1 MSLANTINFKLY
13 FCLQL
18 KSSTFNTYFMLESL
32 ITSKTRLRLL
42 IKFFLNIANKGYLNS
57 LANEFGES
65 TNSVRKEL
73 NNLSSAGYL
82 EKHSENNKV
91 IYKANASHPL
101 FKIIQKIVH
110 KHLGIEEILETVYNR
125 IGDVKKI
132 MILGDYAK
140 GIDSGL
146 IEILIVGDN
155 INKEYLDEISPK
167 IELKI
172 KRKVSFF
179 VSNKSLKQNSLT
191 IFEA

>member
-1 MSLANTINFKLY
+1 
-13 FCLQL
+13 
-18 KSSTFNTYFMLESL
+18 MLESL

-42 IKFFLNIANKGYLNS
+42 IKFFLNITNKGYLNS

-82 EKHSENNKV
+82 EKRNQNNKV

-110 KHLGIEEILETVYNR
+110 KHLGIEEILETVYNK
-125 IGDVKKI
+125 IGEVKKI

-140 GIDSGL
+140 GIDSRH
-146 IEILIVGDN
+146 IEILIVGEN
-155 INKEYLDEISPK
+155 INNDYLDEIAPK
-167 IELKI
+167 IEKKI

-179 VSNKSLKQNSLT
+179 TSNKSLKQNSLT

>member
-1 MSLANTINFKLY
+1 
-13 FCLQL
+13 
-18 KSSTFNTYFMLESL
+18 MLESL

-82 EKHSENNKV
+82 EKHNQNNKV

-101 FKIIQKIVH
+101 FKIIQKIVK
-110 KHLGIEEILETVYNR
+110 KHIGVEEILETVYNR

-140 GIDSGL
+140 GIDSGI
-146 IEILIVGDN
+146 IEVLIVGRN
-155 INKEYLDEISPK
+155 INKEYLDEITPK
-167 IELKI
+167 IESKI
-172 KRKVSFF
+172 NRELNF
-179 VSNKSLKQNSLT
+179 VISNKILNQEYLI
-191 IFEA
+191 IFES

>member
-1 MSLANTINFKLY
+1 
-13 FCLQL
+13 
-18 KSSTFNTYFMLESL
+18 MLESL

-65 TNSVRKEL
+65 TNSVRKGL
-73 NNLSSAGYL
+73 NNLSNAGYL
-82 EKHSENNKV
+82 EKHHQNNKV

-101 FKIIQKIVH
+101 FKIIQKIIH
-110 KHLGIEEILETVYNR
+110 KHMGIEEILEKVYNS

-132 MILGDYAK
+132 MLLGDYAR

-146 IEILIVGDN
+146 IEVLIVGEN
-155 INKEYLDEISPK
+155 INKKYLDALVPK
-167 IELKI
+167 IEKKI
-172 KRKVSFF
+172 KRKVNFF
-179 VSNKSLKQNSLT
+179 VSKNALKQKSLI

>member
-1 MSLANTINFKLY
+1 
-13 FCLQL
+13 
-18 KSSTFNTYFMLESL
+18 MLESL
-32 ITSKTRLRLL
+32 ITSKTRIRLL

-82 EKHSENNKV
+82 KKHNENNKV
-91 IYKANASHPL
+91 IYKANNSHPL

-110 KHLGIEEILETVYNR
+110 KHIGIEEILETVYNR

-132 MILGDYAK
+132 MILGDYSK

-155 INKEYLDEISPK
+155 INKKYLDEISPK

-179 VSNKSLKQNSLT
+179 VSNKDLKQASLT
-191 IFEA
+191 IFES

>member
-1 MSLANTINFKLY
+1 
-13 FCLQL
+13 
-18 KSSTFNTYFMLESL
+18 MLESL

-42 IKFFLNIANKGYLNS
+42 IKFFLNITNKGYLNS

-82 EKHSENNKV
+82 EKSYQNNKV
-91 IYKANASHPL
+91 IYKANAFHPL

-110 KHLGIEEILETVYNR
+110 KHLGIEEILETVYNK

-179 VSNKSLKQNSLT
+179 VSNKSLKQKSLT

>member
-1 MSLANTINFKLY
+1 
-13 FCLQL
+13 
-18 KSSTFNTYFMLESL
+18 MLESL

-42 IKFFLNIANKGYLNS
+42 IKFFLNITNKGHLNS

-101 FKIIQKIVH
+101 FQIIQKIVH
-110 KHLGIEEILETVYNR
+110 KHLGIEELLETVYNN
-125 IGDVKKI
+125 IGDVKKVVL
-132 MILGDYAK
+132 LGDYAK

-146 IEILIVGDN
+146 IEVLIVGKD
-155 INKEYLDEISPK
+155 INKKYLDEIAPK
-167 IELKI
+167 IEKKI
-172 KRKVSFF
+172 KRNVNF
-179 VSNKSLKQNSLT
+179 VISSKMLNQNSLI
-191 IFEA
+191 IFES

>member
-1 MSLANTINFKLY
+1 
-13 FCLQL
+13 
-18 KSSTFNTYFMLESL
+18 MLESL

-42 IKFFLNIANKGYLNS
+42 IKFFINIANKGYLNS

-82 EKHSENNKV
+82 EKHNENNKV
-91 IYKANASHPL
+91 IYRANASHPL

-110 KHLGIEEILETVYNR
+110 KHLGIEEILETIYNK

-140 GIDSGL
+140 GIDSGH
-146 IEILIVGDN
+146 IEILIIGNN
-155 INKEYLDEISPK
+155 IDREYVDQISPK
-167 IELKI
+167 IEKKI
-172 KRKVSFF
+172 NRKVSFF
-179 VSNKSLKQNSLT
+179 VSNSALKQKTLT

>member
-1 MSLANTINFKLY
+1 
-13 FCLQL
+13 
-18 KSSTFNTYFMLESL
+18 MLESL

-82 EKHSENNKV
+82 KKKNENNKV
-91 IYKANASHPL
+91 IYMANTSHPM
-101 FKIIQKIVH
+101 FKIIQNIVK
-110 KHLGIEEILETVYNR
+110 KHLGIEEILETVYER
-125 IGDVKKI
+125 IGDVRKI
-132 MILGDYAK
+132 IILGDYAK

-146 IEILIVGDN
+146 VEVLVVGNN
-155 INKEYLDEISPK
+155 INNEYLDQIVPK
-167 IELKI
+167 IEKKI

-179 VSNKSLKQNSLT
+179 VSKKPLKQKSLT

>member
-1 MSLANTINFKLY
+1 
-13 FCLQL
+13 
-18 KSSTFNTYFMLESL
+18 MLESL

-42 IKFFLNIANKGYLNS
+42 IKFFLNFANKGYLNS

-82 EKHSENNKV
+82 KKYSENNKV

-125 IGDVKKI
+125 IGNVKKI

-179 VSNKSLKQNSLT
+179 VSSKSLKQDSLT
-191 IFEA
+191 VFEA

>member
-1 MSLANTINFKLY
+1 
-13 FCLQL
+13 
-18 KSSTFNTYFMLESL
+18 MLEPL
-32 ITSKTRLRLL
+32 ITSKTRLRLF

-82 EKHSENNKV
+82 KKHNQNNKV

-110 KHLGIEEILETVYNR
+110 KHVGIEEILETVYNR

-155 INKEYLDEISPK
+155 INKVYLDEISPK

>member
-1 MSLANTINFKLY
+1 
-13 FCLQL
+13 
-18 KSSTFNTYFMLESL
+18 MLESL

-42 IKFFLNIANKGYLNS
+42 VKFFLNIANKGYLNS

-82 EKHSENNKV
+82 EKHNHNNKV
-91 IYKANASHPL
+91 IYRANSSHPL

-110 KHLGIEEILETVYNR
+110 KHLGIEEILETVLKR
-125 IGDVKKI
+125 IGEVKKI
-132 MILGDYAK
+132 MILGDYAE
-140 GIDSGL
+140 GIDSGH
-146 IEILIVGDN
+146 IEILIVGEN
-155 INKEYLDEISPK
+155 INKDYLDEIYPK

-179 VSNKSLKQNSLT
+179 VSSSTLKQKTLT
-191 IFEA
+191 IFED